1 MFGMKPKKLW
11 IFLLLFTINFSLLH
25 DIAFVLISPAYH
37 TNDVCIVKTDNKKS
51 NILCQL
57 HSEYHSQHMLLR
69 DGIKLSPPETV
80 AEVFEYTYNTTTKP
94 LFEFLKPPIT

>member
-1 MFGMKPKKLW
+1 MKTKKLW

-37 TNDVCIVKTDNKKS
+37 TNDVCMVNTDNKKP

-57 HSEYHSQHMLLR
+57 HNEYHSQHMLLR
-69 DGIKLSPPETV
+69 DSIKIPSPEIIADT
-80 AEVFEYTYNTTTKP
+80 FEYTYKTTTNQ
-94 LFEFLKPPIT
+94 LFEFLKPPIA